1 MCVWDWAR
9 PHDGAEP
16 GVAAVQA
23 VNMVRL
29 QHLTYRMS
37 ERGKTAQPYDEV
49 VWVAFIIVYSYVR
62 EDSEKEEA
70 KLSLVVSSERSSSEC
85 I

>member
-1 MCVWDWAR
+1 MLPSHTLISVKHQCVPA
-9 PHDGAEP
+9 G
-16 GVAAVQA
+16 QA
-23 VNMVRL
+23 VNMSRL

-37 ERGKTAQPYDEV
+37 ERGKTAQPHAEK
-49 VWVAFIIVYSYVR
+49 VWVAFIIVYSYVK

-70 KLSLVVSSERSSSEC
+70 KLSLVVSSERSSCEC